1 MTTALPHIR
10 SFGFSCRDAET
21 LAGFYLP
28 QGWKDVTPY
37 IVLLIVLLIRPQG
50 LFGRKALVW
59 VELQKVLQQVKRV
72 V

>member
-1 MTTALPHIR
+1 MIPAIGLII
-10 SFGFSCRDAET
+10 GIIET

-50 LFGRKALVW
+50 LFGLSMRK
-59 VELQKVLQQVKRV
+59 KV
-72 V
+72 